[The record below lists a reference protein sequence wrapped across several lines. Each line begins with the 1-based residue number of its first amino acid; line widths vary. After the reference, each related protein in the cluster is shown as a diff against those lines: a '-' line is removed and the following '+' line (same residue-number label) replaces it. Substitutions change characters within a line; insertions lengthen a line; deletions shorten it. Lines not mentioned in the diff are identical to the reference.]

1 VNLLNLYLIIIL
13 LISSL
18 SHAGKSKLNSSELD
32 NNAIKIVTVPMGK
45 FITTNKP
52 NVILKTDGL
61 TYCFALALLKR
72 INKEGNYQ
80 DRTLMHING
89 GNLDSC
95 SNKLNLR
102 KEIEDFTSSISKNER
117 SKIIL
122 IAGRDS
128 QENHQIVRTLSQR
141 NKNERSPLLEV
152 FKIKNA
158 SVKMAGS
165 INIELKPN
173 GEFTLSNHNMD
184 KGLLDDNEVSEILT
198 EASNY

>member
-1 VNLLNLYLIIIL
+1 
-13 LISSL
+13 
-18 SHAGKSKLNSSELD
+18 
-32 NNAIKIVTVPMGK
+32 
-45 FITTNKP
+45 
-52 NVILKTDGL
+52 
-61 TYCFALALLKR
+61 
-72 INKEGNYQ
+72 
-80 DRTLMHING
+80 MHING